1 MTEKLIGLTRWAHE
15 QESVIW
21 GLMSKL
27 LDGEASWKRQR
38 HIHQGNGANITVA
51 PNVVMLRADRIG
63 SDFLGQ
69 FLPLLDSSKD
79 KTSLP
84 CSVKLHWNWFVASH
98 MHTPFTKSRSSSPDG
113 RWTPVLLYDDGYSE
127 GLKEHWRSTYWNETM
142 HDQASLSLLLRP
154 SYRRVE
160 TLTNPQDCHHLG
172 AWKKKIALKLSGAVV
187 SYQKI

>member
-1 MTEKLIGLTRWAHE
+1 MINAKTICQPQK
-15 QESVIW
+15 S
-21 GLMSKL
+21 
-27 LDGEASWKRQR
+27 
-38 HIHQGNGANITVA
+38 TVHHF
-51 PNVVMLRADRIG
+51 LRRGHYADRIG

-79 KTSLP
+79 KASLP
-84 CSVKLHWNWFVASH
+84 CSVTLHWNWFVASH
-98 MHTPFTKSRSSSPDG
+98 THTPFTKSRISSPDG

-172 AWKKKIALKLSGAVV
+172 AGKRKIALKLSGAVA